1 MTKHNEL
8 NIEEMPSVFKSHI
21 PTWHLFVLV
30 VTDRITGISVTKK
43 IRGRSVST
51 WPGSQED
58 LIYLFCTCWHLYVCM
73 RSVPLLDISKQFLSR
88 IAKSGSA

>member
-8 NIEEMPSVFKSHI
+8 NIEEMPSAFKSHI

-30 VTDRITGISVTKK
+30 VTGRITGITATKK
-43 IRGRSVST
+43 NKGQKCFYLAWESGRS
-51 WPGSQED
+51 
-58 LIYLFCTCWHLYVCM
+58 YLFCTCWHLYVCT